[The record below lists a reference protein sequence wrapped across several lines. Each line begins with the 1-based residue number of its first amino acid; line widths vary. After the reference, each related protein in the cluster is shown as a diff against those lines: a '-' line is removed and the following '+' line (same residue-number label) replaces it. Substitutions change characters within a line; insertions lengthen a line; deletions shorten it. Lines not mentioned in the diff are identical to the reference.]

1 MPASE
6 PACAGELGRRFV
18 FAVKTHGF
26 RFRALDGSYA
36 VCRLGADA
44 AVPAW
49 AAGPF
54 VNITLTD
61 DELAIICQA
70 DAVPAGVRAERDWR
84 VLKLVGPF
92 PFTATGVLASLATPL
107 ARAGI
112 SLLSIATY
120 DTDYFLV
127 KSDVFEDAIS
137 VLTAAGHTRIG

>member
-1 MPASE
+1 M
-6 PACAGELGRRFV
+6 
-18 FAVKTHGF
+18 KTQGQ
-26 RFRALDGSYA
+26 RFRALPGLYA
-36 VCRLGADA
+36 VCRLGPEA
-44 AVPAW
+44 AVPGW

-61 DELAIICQA
+61 DELALICPA
-70 DAVPAGVRAERDWR
+70 ERVPGDVRAERDWR

-107 ARAGI
+107 AQAGI

-127 KSDVFEDAIS
+127 KSGVFDDAVR
-137 VLTAAGHTRIG
+137 VLVGAGHTKIG

>member
-1 MPASE
+1 MKIR
-6 PACAGELGRRFV
+6 GQ
-18 FAVKTHGF
+18 
-26 RFRALDGSYA
+26 RFRALPGLYA
-36 VCRLGADA
+36 VCRLAA
-44 AVPAW
+44 ESAVPAW

-61 DELAIICQA
+61 DELAIICPA
-70 DAVPAGVRAERDWR
+70 EHVPADVRAERDWR

-107 ARAGI
+107 ARSGI

-127 KSDVFEDAIS
+127 KSDVFEDAVA
-137 VLTAAGHTRIG
+137 VLVAAGHTKL

>member
-1 MPASE
+1 MKAS
-6 PACAGELGRRFV
+6 GQ
-18 FAVKTHGF
+18 
-26 RFRALDGSYA
+26 RFRALPGRYA
-36 VCRLGADA
+36 VCRLRPDA

-49 AAGPF
+49 ASGAF

-61 DELAIICQA
+61 DELAIICPAEQ
-70 DAVPAGVRAERDWR
+70 VPLDVRAERDWR

-92 PFTATGVLASLATPL
+92 PFTAVGVLASLATPL

-127 KSDVFEDAIS
+127 KHDVFDDAVA
-137 VLTAAGHTRIG
+137 VLVAAGHIRI

>member
-1 MPASE
+1 MSAKLQ
-6 PACAGELGRRFV
+6 GQ
-18 FAVKTHGF
+18 
-26 RFRALDGSYA
+26 RFRALPGRYA
-36 VCRLGADA
+36 VCRLSPES

-61 DELAIICQA
+61 DELAIICPEEK
-70 DAVPAGVRAERDWR
+70 VPAEIRADRDWR

-92 PFTATGVLASLATPL
+92 PFTATGVLAALASPL

-127 KSDVFEDAIS
+127 KSDVFDDAVA
-137 VLTAAGHTRIG
+137 VLVAAGHTKIG

>member
-1 MPASE
+1 M
-6 PACAGELGRRFV
+6 
-18 FAVKTHGF
+18 KTGGQ
-26 RFRALDGSYA
+26 RFRVLPGQYA
-36 VCRLGADA
+36 VCRLSPDA

-54 VNITLTD
+54 VNITFTD
-61 DELAIICQA
+61 DELAIICPA
-70 DAVPAGVRAERDWR
+70 ERVPAEVRAERDWR

-107 ARAGI
+107 ARSGI

-127 KSDVFEDAIS
+127 KKDVFEDAAK
-137 VLTAAGHTRIG
+137 VLIAAGHTRLG